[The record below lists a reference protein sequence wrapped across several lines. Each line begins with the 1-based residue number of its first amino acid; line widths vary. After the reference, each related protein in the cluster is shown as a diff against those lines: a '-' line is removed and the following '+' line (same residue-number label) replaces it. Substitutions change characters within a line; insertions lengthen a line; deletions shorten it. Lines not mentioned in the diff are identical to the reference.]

1 MSENISAAS
10 GGLQEGAELYR
21 RLGASD
27 IDIDHDD
34 ATPSQQAP
42 AVKKMAD
49 GAELYSRM
57 HGKAAN

>member
-27 IDIDHDD
+27 IDYDESI
-34 ATPSQQAP
+34 PSQQAP
-42 AVKKMAD
+42 AVKGMAD
-49 GAELYSRM
+49 GAALYSQR
-57 HGKAAN
+57 HAKPTN

>member
-21 RLGASD
+21 RRGASD
-27 IDIDHDD
+27 IDYDD
-34 ATPSQQAP
+34 TTPSQQAP
-42 AVKKMAD
+42 AVKEMAD

-57 HGKAAN
+57 HGKATN

>member
-27 IDIDHDD
+27 IDYDESI
-34 ATPSQQAP
+34 PSQQAP

-49 GAELYSRM
+49 GAELYNRM

>member
-1 MSENISAAS
+1 MGENISAAS

-27 IDIDHDD
+27 IDYDESI
-34 ATPSQQAP
+34 PSQQAP
-42 AVKKMAD
+42 AVKEMAD

-57 HGKAAN
+57 HGKPAN